1 MARPCTVC
9 NHLDR
14 ASIEIGLAN
23 GIAQRVLALRHGLD
37 RSQLSRHLSNHMDA
51 DLLGRLKTRGT
62 RSDEELAHI
71 REVESKSLL
80 DNLVRDRARL
90 HRNADRSFEIKDY
103 AGERAALA
111 EARKSSES
119 IGKLLGQLGI
129 ANLTINQQINL
140 TQSPEWHVIRTALVR
155 ELRPLGPHA
164 IAACHRAIESA
175 ETSPAQ
181 PSNPRPVPAL
191 IEAGDER

>member
-9 NHLDR
+9 NSLDR
-14 ASIEIGLAN
+14 ASIEIDLAN
-23 GIAQRVLALRHGLD
+23 GIALRVIGLRYGLTEDALGRH
-37 RSQLSRHLSNHMDA
+37 RSNHMDA
-51 DLLGRLKTRGT
+51 DLLGRLKTRGV

-71 REVESKSLL
+71 RDVESKSLL

-155 ELRPLGPHA
+155 ELRPLGFDA

-175 ETSPAQ
+175 EASLARPMEPSRQ
-181 PSNPRPVPAL
+181 PVL
-191 IEAGDER
+191 IEAGDGQ

>member
-1 MARPCTVC
+1 MARPCSVC

-14 ASIEIGLAN
+14 ASIEIDLAN
-23 GIAQRVLALRHGLD
+23 GIALRVIGLRHSLTDDALG
-37 RSQLSRHLSNHMDA
+37 RHRSNHMDA
-51 DLLGRLKTRGT
+51 DLLGRLKTRGV

-71 REVESKSLL
+71 RDVESKSLL

-140 TQSPEWHVIRTALVR
+140 TQSPEWHIIRTALVR
-155 ELRPLGPHA
+155 ELKPLGFDA

-175 ETSPAQ
+175 EASLARPMEQSLQ
-181 PSNPRPVPAL
+181 PVL
-191 IEAGDER
+191 IEVRDGQ